1 MSLNMFK
8 KITSFY
14 GESELDSQND
24 IEKYTE
30 AVEKDPSALK
40 IMTDYQKGVVHFFIC
55 GPLRDERKALKL
67 LKKAADNGLPKAM
80 YMYGFACHHMSLNS
94 GHDPERK
101 QEYLNEFSLYM
112 KKAIQNGNADAM
124 VFYGKS
130 LLNSPDN
137 SEEEKAGLRF
147 LEAASEKG
155 STEARKYL
163 REYRNK
169 THYEFPDRDV
179 SKDQVIGIMA
189 RQVLEQLPSVD
200 VKTGQSIKEIITD
213 FYLKQGYQWIDF
225 DEYIGSILT
234 RNQGDSFLIT
244 EDELWDIYF
253 EIMEYTN
260 QGSGIKWCGENGLP
274 YEVPICLMSEKTIPA
289 EDDAV

>member
-1 MSLNMFK
+1 MSLSEFK
-8 KITSFY
+8 KITSFR
-14 GESELDSQND
+14 GESELDSQRD

-30 AVEKDPSALK
+30 AVEKDPGVLK
-40 IMTDYQKGVVHFFIC
+40 IMTDYQKGVVYFFIC

-67 LKKAADNGLPKAM
+67 LKKAADSGLPKAM

-101 QEYLNEFSLYM
+101 QKYLDEFSLYM

-124 VFYGKS
+124 LFYGKS
-130 LLNSPDN
+130 LLDSPDT

-147 LEAASEKG
+147 LEAAEEKG
-155 STEARKYL
+155 STEAKKYL

-169 THYEFPDRDV
+169 KHYEFPDRDI
-179 SKDQVIGIMA
+179 SEDQVIGILTK
-189 RQVLEQLPSVD
+189 QILDQLPSVD
-200 VKTGQSIKEIITD
+200 TKTGRSIKEMITD
-213 FYLKQGYQWIDF
+213 IYSDQGYQWIDY

-253 EIMEYTN
+253 KLMEYTD
-260 QGSGIKWCGENGLP
+260 QGSCIEWLGENGLP
-274 YEVPICLMSEKTIPA
+274 YDVSICLMDENEIHSE
-289 EDDAV
+289 DSAV